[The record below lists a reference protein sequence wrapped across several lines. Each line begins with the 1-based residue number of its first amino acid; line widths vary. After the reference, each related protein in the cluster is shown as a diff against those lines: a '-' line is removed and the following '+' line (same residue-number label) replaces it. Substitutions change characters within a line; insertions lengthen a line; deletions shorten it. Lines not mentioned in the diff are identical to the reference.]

1 MLNPGVVAW
10 TCFVSSERIVHL
22 GKDRELESQ
31 VVSGQLGDMSF
42 RVKDLA
48 HSLQLL
54 PKLPLAHFLSYLAT
68 RFDFFTFLEKF
79 HSNNRDAVLNSF

>member
-1 MLNPGVVAW
+1 M
-10 TCFVSSERIVHL
+10 SSERIVHL
-22 GKDRELESQ
+22 EKDRELESQ

>member
-1 MLNPGVVAW
+1 MLNAGVVAW

-22 GKDRELESQ
+22 EKDRELESQ

-54 PKLPLAHFLSYLAT
+54 PKLPLLHSLSYLGT
-68 RFDFFTFLEKF
+68 CFDFFALLEHF
-79 HSNNRDAVLNSF
+79 HSNI